1 MIFALVFLLSIFSYK
16 IFGIKMAGIT
26 LFLDRIIL
34 PFYIILNFNKS
45 FFNKNLYKKGKIFLP
60 IILLVIFN
68 IFLNMSM
75 GNLNVMSVN
84 LKFLV
89 VIIEWLL
96 FFYIFSVL
104 QNKKKFIQY
113 YFYFTILIFIFG
125 IFEYSKPTIISDIF
139 YELFPMTIEQKEN
152 IFQLYFRG
160 DKIRISLFSTHAL
173 AYGTLI
179 SLHIP
184 FIISQFFNVNK
195 KIFILNFILAN
206 INLYFSFSRAAML
219 TIILLYMYVISK
231 ILLKNRSHVE
241 VILKLFIFTIFVIV
255 ISYMILKIDW
265 KLFFPEGKN
274 DTSISMRLEDYKN
287 IFSFSYNNILFG
299 TFGDTYLKI
308 YNDAVD
314 NYFLNI
320 FFSYGLIGILCFL
333 LFFIQQ
339 FILILNSKNKYML
352 IIFYQIIFYNMTF
365 DFLGFL
371 EMAKYYFLILGVLGI
386 SEDYKENREISNGS
400 YNNNGKL

>member
-1 MIFALVFLLSIFSYK
+1 MIFALFFLLSIFSYK

-34 PFYIILNFNKS
+34 PVYIILNFNKI
-45 FFNKNLYKKGKIFLP
+45 FFYRNLYKKGKIFFP
-60 IILLVIFN
+60 IILLVIVN
-68 IFLNMSM
+68 VFLNISM
-75 GNLNVMSVN
+75 GNLNVMTIN

-113 YFYFTILIFIFG
+113 YFYFTILIFVFG
-125 IFEYSKPTIISDIF
+125 IFEYSNPTIISDIF

-152 IFQLYFRG
+152 IFQLFFRG

-184 FIISQFFNVNK
+184 FIISQFFNISK
-195 KIFILNFILAN
+195 KVFILNFILAN
-206 INLYFSFSRAAML
+206 INLYLSFSRAATL
-219 TIILLYMYVISK
+219 TIILLYMYIISK
-231 ILLKNRSHVE
+231 ILLKNRSHIE
-241 VILKLFIFTIFVIV
+241 VILKLFILVIFI
-255 ISYMILKIDW
+255 ILLSYAILKIDW

-274 DTSISMRLEDYKN
+274 DISISMRLEDYKN
-287 IFSFSYNNILFG
+287 IFSFSHNNILFG
-299 TFGDTYLKI
+299 TFGDTYLTI
-308 YNDAVD
+308 YDDAVD
-314 NYFLNI
+314 NYFLNF
-320 FFSYGLIGILCFL
+320 FFSYGLIGALCL
-333 LFFIQQ
+333 LFFFIQQ

-352 IIFYQIIFYNMTF
+352 IIFYQIIFYNITF
-365 DFLGFL
+365 DFFGFL
-371 EMAKYYFLILGVLGI
+371 EMAKYYFLILGILGT
-386 SEDYKENREISNGS
+386 SEDYKKNKEISNGC